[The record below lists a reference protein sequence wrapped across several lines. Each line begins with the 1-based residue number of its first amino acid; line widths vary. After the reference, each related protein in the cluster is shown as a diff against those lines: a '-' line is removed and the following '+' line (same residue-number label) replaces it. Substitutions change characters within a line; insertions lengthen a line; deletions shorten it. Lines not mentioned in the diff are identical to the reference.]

1 MTTKNSY
8 NSLHQKIKSEWRG
21 RWLQFRC
28 FSLFFFL
35 FRFAFDDGAG
45 AVFSWR
51 THCSVSLILVSV
63 CVVMSIE
70 SQEHM
75 FGCSLGSWRFAQAD
89 AGFLG
94 AAAVNNTNSETLVWV
109 MRACASHPKVVVV
122 ATCFLL
128 TKRIWK
134 VPYRGKGVCSVLF
147 FFFLHL
153 HKVGGKRC
161 YLCPQSAQQPFLV
174 FGIVAWASAFLIT
187 FFYVLI
193 EDVLIYIIHL
203 LSIVYTIQIAFF
215 FLAAL
220 ETART
225 DSWVDVCSF
234 QVTTCGG
241 ASERMRAVFFFS
253 FFFLICTM
261 MSSRCSLE
269 RTSYGWQVEVLFMR
283 LSLLSL
289 LFFRIWV
296 ESKWDCL
303 FFTCYV
309 RGSYTP

>member
-1 MTTKNSY
+1 MAADY
-8 NSLHQKIKSEWRG
+8 SLDAF
-21 RWLQFRC
+21 L
-28 FSLFFFL
+28 FFL
-35 FRFAFDDGAG
+35 FRFAFDDGAD

-75 FGCSLGSWRFAQAD
+75 FGCSFGSCRFAQTD

-94 AAAVNNTNSETLVWV
+94 AAAVNNTNSEMLVWV

-122 ATCFLL
+122 ATYSLL

-134 VPYRGKGVCSVLF
+134 VAYRGKGVCSVF
-147 FFFLHL
+147 CVFFFLHL

-187 FFYVLI
+187 FFCSNRRRFNLHNSPSLNCLHY
-193 EDVLIYIIHL
+193 
-203 LSIVYTIQIAFF
+203 SNRFF

-241 ASERMRAVFFFS
+241 ASERMRAVFFS
-253 FFFLICTM
+253 FLFLICTM

-269 RTSYGWQVEVLFMR
+269 RTSYGWQVEVLFKR

-296 ESKWDCL
+296 ESNWDCL